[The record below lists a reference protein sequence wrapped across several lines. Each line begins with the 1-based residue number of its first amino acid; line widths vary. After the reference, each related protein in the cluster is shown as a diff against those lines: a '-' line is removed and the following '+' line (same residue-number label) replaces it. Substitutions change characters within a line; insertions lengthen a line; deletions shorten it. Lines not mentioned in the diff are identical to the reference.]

1 MWFSIKVIRLYIDLL
16 AYILTEEV
24 PPRDLDGPSANLA
37 LGDIISNVLPLD
49 GKKDKLLGSDSNNV
63 SDLIRKTKKNFF
75 FDKSKTLNFGRYW
88 TEAVKVANQ
97 LVHQV

>member
-1 MWFSIKVIRLYIDLL
+1 ML

-63 SDLIRKTKKNFF
+63 SANEKQEKKSVGPSGIVFENNKKFVF
-75 FDKSKTLNFGRYW
+75 VL
-88 TEAVKVANQ
+88 
-97 LVHQV
+97 

>member
-1 MWFSIKVIRLYIDLL
+1 MIFHKVHFVPYIDLL

-24 PPRDLDGPSANLA
+24 PPRELDGPSANLA

-63 SDLIRKTKKNFF
+63 RNDDRKA
-75 FDKSKTLNFGRYW
+75 LR
-88 TEAVKVANQ
+88 
-97 LVHQV
+97 L

>member
-1 MWFSIKVIRLYIDLL
+1 ML

-63 SDLIRKTKKNFF
+63 SAKKHSKFRILF
-75 FDKSKTLNFGRYW
+75 RQKFQFLKSFVFVCVLCVCVLPTLRF
-88 TEAVKVANQ
+88 
-97 LVHQV
+97 